1 MSEQQPPRTTHT
13 ASAAAKRGVDPP
25 PTANPS
31 DESYSAAGYY
41 IELTSHT
48 GTTMHDDAATI
59 SPRASFLT
67 QQSQSQQQLTSHEV
81 AMLRQLLASQ
91 HLHFTN
97 TIHEKSTT
105 TSPPM
110 TTTTTTTTDRR
121 EVMRELRSVPT
132 NDTASATT
140 TAGGASSVN
149 SNYLEFRR
157 STHAWA
163 VFADDPHKRATS
175 MDRFIGVLIIVFQLF
190 TYYIFAREAIQDYSQ
205 GQVLVKTSHSYCVA
219 SNQQLS
225 SSQQNDDAL
234 LLTCEANYTNWFDA
248 FIAYFML
255 GVFLT
260 GDFLKAARVVA
271 AAPPLGITT
280 FLFACLTGIEIV
292 SAYIAACI
300 SVSYN
305 LYIGELTDA
314 VAVGVGL
321 LFIRE
326 LSQRAYTGIRYGN
339 TKQYTSFFGVLT
351 VLIGIGM
358 MTDPYCEYLF
368 VDQTQYR

>member
-1 MSEQQPPRTTHT
+1 MSEQQQQPP
-13 ASAAAKRGVDPP
+13 DPP
-25 PTANPS
+25 TTNPS
-31 DESYSAAGYY
+31 YETSSTSYY
-41 IELTSHT
+41 IELTNT
-48 GTTMHDDAATI
+48 GDDN
-59 SPRASFLT
+59 RRERESF
-67 QQSQSQQQLTSHEV
+67 SQSQQLTSHEV
-81 AMLRQLLASQ
+81 AMLRQLLAGSR
-91 HLHFTN
+91 HLTS
-97 TIHEKSTT
+97 TIHENSLMATAAATAAAATT
-105 TSPPM
+105 AAG
-110 TTTTTTTTDRR
+110 TTPDRR

-132 NDTASATT
+132 NDTAATSKED
-140 TAGGASSVN
+140 TATEDDSVN
-149 SNYLEFRR
+149 SNYLEFRK

-163 VFADDPHKRATS
+163 VFADDPRKRATS

-190 TYYIFAREAIQDYSQ
+190 TYWIFAREAIEDYSQ
-205 GQVLVKTSHSYCVA
+205 GQVLVKTSHAYCLA
-219 SNQQLS
+219 SNQQFDGADSDS
-225 SSQQNDDAL
+225 SSAL
-234 LLTCEANYTNWFDA
+234 KFTCEANYTSYFDA

-271 AAPPLGITT
+271 ASPRLGITT

-292 SAYIAACI
+292 SAYVAACI

-339 TKQYTSFFGVLT
+339 TKQYKSFFGVLT

-358 MTDPYCEYLF
+358 MMDPYCEYLF
-368 VDQTQYR
+368 VDKEQYR